1 MSHER
6 KRNTNLAQ
14 SRRRAIDDEDEIDNS
29 ESGPAIIDDSAS
41 ENEEDDV
48 LQLSGSDDD
57 EAEDE
62 DDVLPA
68 PRHPKTEADEGGKAI
83 DKPRE
88 PSRAGPLP
96 STSNNYDRLQ
106 DDMQHSAD
114 FVVLGTSN
122 SSIGKRVTDTSV
134 MLNGF
139 KDITTTVE
147 GDGDERDAQQAIQFD
162 ELDDSVSFEP
172 RARAAE
178 TTTHG
183 EDRPRSS
190 PSSVRGRG
198 GPRGRRET
206 YWQRRNRDKEEYKKK
221 LEDPTFTPYV
231 GEFFMHDSRGK
242 RQFDSLNHQ
251 PGNGGGP
258 RGRGRGRG
266 GRGGSIH
273 AREEQ
278 VRNHVQEEPVWAH
291 DGFEEFFEAPQ
302 KIQPPQAPSKPSQTK
317 SKNKPS
323 SVGRQTPQQ
332 NGPNIPTEQPQ
343 QPQQLSKPS
352 EPQASPAPKPPR
364 QNVEE
369 LTSSVF
375 TINISL
381 PNNGTNPI
389 VKQVKLT
396 SYVGRVPYQ
405 KPLRGDRPVRISS
418 IPGAG
423 NREIYPSKER
433 SWLPYFLKN
442 AAAAHAAQTSEG
454 VRSRGGSVASAS
466 GAPAKAN
473 TNTGTATPGKIPAS
487 AVYAQS
493 FTPQSQLEDEEDKPT
508 KIKVN
513 LPVVAMRS
521 SASPAVSDSSS
532 LHVHHPRPTKH
543 INIAD
548 IDDSSAR
555 LKALLNPQTSSSPSH
570 SHERTSSAQLPE
582 TAVHAAPF
590 QPSQFVPQQQ
600 QPQQTQA
607 PPFNPAIPYFYPPFN
622 PMQPGY
628 SSATP
633 PYFPPQQPQPQP
645 TRYETNGMVY
655 YYTDPSLYYQPF
667 QPPLTTTQQSTHSS
681 SSEAQEPAEQ
691 SDPSSSNAQPYY
703 YYHPSQMGPIS
714 DAQRAASMGIFYPP
728 YSGS

>member
-1 MSHER
+1 MSRER
-6 KRNTNLAQ
+6 KRNTKLVQ
-14 SRRRAIDDEDEIDNS
+14 SRRRTNDDEDEIDNS

-41 ENEEDDV
+41 ENEDDDA

-62 DDVLPA
+62 DEDVLPA
-68 PRHPKTEADEGGKAI
+68 PRHPKAEADEAI

-88 PSRAGPLP
+88 PSKASASP
-96 STSNNYDRLQ
+96 STSISYDRLQ
-106 DDMQHSAD
+106 DDTQHGTD
-114 FVVLGTSN
+114 FVVLGASN
-122 SSIGKRVTDTSV
+122 SSMGKRVTDTSIV
-134 MLNGF
+134 LNGF
-139 KDITTTVE
+139 KDIATTVE
-147 GDGDERDAQQAIQFD
+147 GDGEEEDAQQAIQFD
-162 ELDDSVSFEP
+162 ELDDSISFEP
-172 RARAAE
+172 RLGAPEATAHGNDRA
-178 TTTHG
+178 
-183 EDRPRSS
+183 RSS
-190 PSSVRGRG
+190 SSSMRGRG

-206 YWQRRNRDKEEYKKK
+206 YWQRRNRDKEEYKKR

-251 PGNGGGP
+251 PGSSGGP
-258 RGRGRGRG
+258 RGRGQGRRGRG
-266 GRGGSIH
+266 GPIH

-278 VRNHVQEEPVWAH
+278 MRNHVQEEPVWGH
-291 DGFEEFFEAPQ
+291 DGFEEFEAPQ
-302 KIQPPQAPSKPSQTK
+302 KTQPPPAPSQTK
-317 SKNKPS
+317 SKNQPS

-343 QPQQLSKPS
+343 QPQQPSVPS
-352 EPQASPAPKPPR
+352 EPKASPATKQPR
-364 QNVEE
+364 PSNVEE
-369 LTSSVF
+369 LTSSLF

-381 PNNGTNPI
+381 PNNGITPI

-418 IPGAG
+418 IQGAG

-466 GAPAKAN
+466 GAPAKASA
-473 TNTGTATPGKIPAS
+473 NTGTATPSKIPAS

-513 LPVVAMRS
+513 LPVVATTS